1 MTRLSEV
8 QAPSE
13 IAASVVG
20 RGKPSFVQEWRRAVV
35 VKRENWA
42 AALILPQKA

>member
-20 RGKPSFVQEWRRAVV
+20 WGKPSFVQEWRAVV